1 MGGAFGRIK
10 HLHEDL
16 ELTFSELKSIIS
28 QFKNGNQTIYEKFDG
43 QNLLVTVKDGII
55 KVARNKGS
63 LMNPYSL
70 IQLQALFSEHKEHV
84 KASFSDAMLALENFL
99 ETQNQDFFQ
108 NGKVFLNCEIINP
121 LTRNQIDYGD
131 DKLIIITGAVMT
143 DGLGNIISN
152 LSVDSIDWLFND
164 LDSIISLDWKISK
177 YTQLEYNVN
186 DLVDSTIQEINQ
198 FMEINELNDSNTI
211 NSFLEK
217 VIFKVIDKFRLT
229 NSQKNSLKNRWV
241 YGDKSLRLNSV
252 NYGMTSSELS
262 LYEKSTLAY
271 DLVNLMNDYTK
282 IIQNFGNSL
291 LKSIA
296 ANNQRMTNIQNL
308 LNIYVASLEFVR
320 ATEFNVEKHLLSI
333 KNMGG
338 IQNILN
344 IEGVVFY
351 YHDSIYK
358 LTGLF
363 QPMNQICGYLKY
375 KK

>member
-1 MGGAFGRIK
+1 
-10 HLHEDL
+10 
-16 ELTFSELKSIIS
+16 
-28 QFKNGNQTIYEKFDG
+28 
-43 QNLLVTVKDGII
+43 
-55 KVARNKGS
+55 
-63 LMNPYSL
+63 MNPYSL

-198 FMEINELNDSNTI
+198 FMEINKLNDSNTI

-320 ATEFNVEKHLLSI
+320 ATEFNVRSRSLRRRRTISHS
-333 KNMGG
+333 
-338 IQNILN
+338 
-344 IEGVVFY
+344 
-351 YHDSIYK
+351 
-358 LTGLF
+358 
-363 QPMNQICGYLKY
+363 
-375 KK
+375 